1 MKREFS
7 IEDGFQVIMIFFEPF
22 FWGLIKSEMVKK
34 GLINLQ
40 KLNPEEF
47 ELASIE
53 EKLKDDL
60 HGDNGFFFFIVC
72 DGTSDKYFEEV
83 IEQRMNIPPIKQHQ
97 GLIVQEDLLL
107 QLAIDFCEYFN
118 KRFQE
123 EGRDSLRFAI
133 NWLEDMR
140 KNPDKHKAEWEMW
153 NKVVVDVTKHG
164 QKSLGFF

>member
-1 MKREFS
+1 MKREIS
-7 IEDGFQVIMIFFEPF
+7 IENGFQIVMIFLTD
-22 FWGLIKSEMVKK
+22 FWWKFLKELMINKKLIKSEIKK
-34 GLINLQ
+34 I
-40 KLNPEEF
+40 
-47 ELASIE
+47 
-53 EKLKDDL
+53 KDSKGRLRCRDHQDIL
-60 HGDNGFFFFIVC
+60 HDYNDFFFLTVC
-72 DGTSDKYFEEV
+72 DGTSDDYFEDV
-83 IEQRMNIPPIKQHQ
+83 IEKRMNIPPIKQHQ